1 MSYIK
6 EYVILLAEDY
16 CKNVL
21 HADVRDEEA
30 FEKAMLHVTGQ
41 DEEGEIK

>member
-21 HADVRDEEA
+21 HADISDEEA

-41 DEEGEIK
+41 DEEE